1 MGYGINKIFVFKVII
16 ALMACFVVFSI
27 HLLGHEWYMGH
38 FKPQSRGV
46 TLGFVMFYMNFIV
59 MPAVFISPF
68 LKARFSLVMIV
79 SVFVIMFTT
88 WYSTNPLRVTLMF
101 LSGFMGYLFVILGLT
116 IVNKIH
122 DKKKIVRNIE
132 PH

>member
-1 MGYGINKIFVFKVII
+1 M
-16 ALMACFVVFSI
+16 
-27 HLLGHEWYMGH
+27 
-38 FKPQSRGV
+38 

-88 WYSTNPLRVTLMF
+88 WYGTNPLRVTLMF
-101 LSGFMGYLFVILGLT
+101 LSGFIGYLFVILGLT

-122 DKKKIVRNIE
+122 DKKIIVRNIE

>member
-1 MGYGINKIFVFKVII
+1 MNGIWAILNPR
-16 ALMACFVVFSI
+16 A
-27 HLLGHEWYMGH
+27 GG
-38 FKPQSRGV
+38 G

-101 LSGFMGYLFVILGLT
+101 LSGFMGYLFVILGIT

-122 DKKKIVRNIE
+122 NKKITVRNIE
-132 PH
+132 SH